1 MAGYLTSRL
10 AQAVGVLWAA
20 FTATFLILFALPGDA
35 VSLLLGPD
43 GENDLTPEQ
52 LQEVRERYGLHLP
65 LHQQYLN
72 RLGGLLRGD
81 LGVSYVNERPV
92 RDLILEV
99 VPQTLQIATI
109 GLVLGVLVGAAIAV
123 AATFSTFAW
132 LRRLLTAL
140 PPLGVA
146 VPSFWLG
153 LSLLQVFSF
162 AHPVFPAMGNQG
174 WRSLVLPAVTLAVPA
189 AATVAQLLNKG
200 LETALTQPYIETAR
214 AKGAGR
220 WRVHLRH
227 ALRNAA
233 LPTFTLT
240 GLMVGGVLGGA
251 VVTETV
257 FSRAGLGR
265 LTATSVANR
274 DVPTVLGIVVLAAA
288 VYVVVN
294 LLVDLVYPVIDPRVA
309 TRHRRGRPTAEPPAA
324 TDRPDEP
331 LRHGD
336 SPAVAA
342 PLRPEGLTRG

>member
-1 MAGYLTSRL
+1 MTRYLASRL
-10 AQAVGVLWAA
+10 LQAIGVLWAA
-20 FTATFLILFALPGDA
+20 FTATFLILYALPGDA

-52 LQEVRERYGLHLP
+52 LQAVREQYGLDLP
-65 LHQQYLN
+65 LHEQYLH

-81 LGVSYVNERPV
+81 LGSSYVNQRPV
-92 RDLILEV
+92 RDLIAEV
-99 VPQTLQIATI
+99 LPHTLRIASL
-109 GLVLGVLVGAAIAV
+109 GLALGLITGAVIAIV
-123 AATFSTFAW
+123 ATYTRAAW

-153 LSLLQVFSF
+153 LTLLQVFSF
-162 AHPVFPAMGNQG
+162 ANPIFPAMGNQG
-174 WRSLVLPAVTLAVPA
+174 WRSLVLPAITLGIPA

-200 LETALTQPYIETAR
+200 LESALLQPYVETAR
-214 AKGAGR
+214 AKGASR
-220 WRVHLRH
+220 LRVHLRH
-227 ALRNAA
+227 ALRNAS
-233 LPTFTLT
+233 LPTFTLA

-265 LTATSVANR
+265 LTATSVASR

-294 LLVDLVYPVIDPRVA
+294 LAVDLLYPLLDPRVVTA
-309 TRHRRGRPTAEPPAA
+309 RRAPRARGDASSFTPSA
-324 TDRPDEP
+324 
-331 LRHGD
+331 LREGADHG
-336 SPAVAA
+336 
-342 PLRPEGLTRG
+342 

>member
-1 MAGYLTSRL
+1 MARYLASRL

-20 FTATFLILFALPGDA
+20 FTATFLILYALPGDA

-52 LQEVRERYGLHLP
+52 LDAVRERYGLNLP

-72 RLGGLLRGD
+72 RLGGLVRGD
-81 LGVSYVNERPV
+81 LGISYVNERPV
-92 RDLILEV
+92 RELIAEV
-99 VPQTLQIATI
+99 LPQTLQIAAL
-109 GLVLGVLVGAAIAV
+109 GLVLGLSVGATVAIV
-123 AATFSTFAW
+123 ATYSRAAW

-153 LSLLQVFSF
+153 LTLLQVFSF
-162 AHPVFPAMGNQG
+162 VNPIFPAMGNQG
-174 WRSLVLPAVTLAVPA
+174 WRSLVLPAVTLAVPS

-200 LETALTQPYIETAR
+200 LESALSQPYIETAR
-214 AKGAGR
+214 SKGAGR
-220 WRVHLRH
+220 TRVHLRH
-227 ALRNAA
+227 ALRNAS
-233 LPTFTLT
+233 LPTFTLA

-265 LTATSVANR
+265 LTATSVSNR

-288 VYVVVN
+288 VYVLVN
-294 LLVDLVYPVIDPRVA
+294 LVVDLIYPFIDPRVID
-309 TRHRRGRPTAEPPAA
+309 RRRGTGRGSAA
-324 TDRPDEP
+324 KAAPSVDDPHDDGADVVDAVALEGA
-331 LRHGD
+331 RHG
-336 SPAVAA
+336 
-342 PLRPEGLTRG
+342 